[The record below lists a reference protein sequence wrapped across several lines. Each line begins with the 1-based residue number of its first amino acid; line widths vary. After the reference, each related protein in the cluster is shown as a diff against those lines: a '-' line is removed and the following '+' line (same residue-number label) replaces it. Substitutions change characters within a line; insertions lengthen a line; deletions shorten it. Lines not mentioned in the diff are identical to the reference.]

1 MWSAILRESEGDI
14 NHNCCHKR
22 SDVEPTMS
30 LLKKPKIKRLLSLTQ
45 SEVIGLDDDEYI
57 KVNVTQ
63 LKKKIFLFIGNK
75 WEKIY

>member
-1 MWSAILRESEGDI
+1 
-14 NHNCCHKR
+14 
-22 SDVEPTMS
+22 MS